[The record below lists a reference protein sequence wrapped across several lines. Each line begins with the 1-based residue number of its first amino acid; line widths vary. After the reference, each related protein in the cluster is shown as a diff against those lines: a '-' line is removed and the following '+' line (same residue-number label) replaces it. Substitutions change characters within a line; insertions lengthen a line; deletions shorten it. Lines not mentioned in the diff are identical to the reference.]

1 MVGAES
7 VMSKPLHSFLQG
19 GGEMGE
25 RTRQF
30 NWAESSLGTP
40 EKWPRSLQNVV
51 SILLNSRFPM
61 FLFWGNELTCFYN
74 DAYRPSLGDNGKH
87 PFALGQPGAEVWP
100 EIWPTIK
107 PLIDQVMEK
116 AIPTWSEDQ
125 LIPIFRNNRL
135 EDVYWTF
142 SYSPVYEGNKVCGV
156 FVTCTETTEK
166 VLMLN
171 RVLESERAKSAI
183 LNGIVEHMPYA
194 LLYCEAVR
202 DAESR
207 ISDFKTVTVN
217 EHGAVLFGYSLDEF
231 LEKSILHIH
240 RERGAMDLYTQ
251 YQNLVET
258 GEPLVL
264 EYYMEALDRW
274 FLISGVR
281 LNDGFLVNY
290 KDISERKRMSIE
302 LEHLVEE
309 LRRSNATLEEFA
321 YAASHDMKEPI
332 RKVHF
337 FAERLK
343 EKLSGRLAEDEKNMF
358 ERMEHATER
367 MRLLVD
373 DLLEY
378 SHVSIIPKEREEVDL
393 NKKFQ
398 LILTDIELVI
408 QESGARISIGPMPVI
423 NGYRRQLQQL
433 FQNLLL
439 NAIKYKKPGE
449 PPEITVSAT
458 TISGADSGLDLSP
471 TESGKIFHLIE
482 LKDKG
487 IGFDQS
493 EADRIFN
500 IFFRLHGNSEYQGTG
515 IGLSIARKVAQNHD
529 GFIRAISSPGEGAAF
544 QVFFAEGVRGV

>member
-240 RERGAMDLYTQ
+240 RERGAMDLYAQ

-378 SHVSIIPKEREEVDL
+378 SHVSIIPKEKEEVDL

-408 QESGARISIGPMPVI
+408 QENGARISIGPMPVI

-515 IGLSIARKVAQNHD
+515 IGLSIARKVAQNHN

-544 QVFFAEGVRGV
+544 QVFLPKE

>member
-217 EHGAVLFGYSLDEF
+217 EHG
-231 LEKSILHIH
+231 
-240 RERGAMDLYTQ
+240 
-251 YQNLVET
+251 
-258 GEPLVL
+258 
-264 EYYMEALDRW
+264 
-274 FLISGVR
+274 
-281 LNDGFLVNY
+281 
-290 KDISERKRMSIE
+290 
-302 LEHLVEE
+302 
-309 LRRSNATLEEFA
+309 
-321 YAASHDMKEPI
+321 
-332 RKVHF
+332 
-337 FAERLK
+337 
-343 EKLSGRLAEDEKNMF
+343 GR
-358 ERMEHATER
+358 T
-367 MRLLVD
+367 
-373 DLLEY
+373 
-378 SHVSIIPKEREEVDL
+378 
-393 NKKFQ
+393 
-398 LILTDIELVI
+398 
-408 QESGARISIGPMPVI
+408 
-423 NGYRRQLQQL
+423 
-433 FQNLLL
+433 
-439 NAIKYKKPGE
+439 
-449 PPEITVSAT
+449 
-458 TISGADSGLDLSP
+458 
-471 TESGKIFHLIE
+471 
-482 LKDKG
+482 
-487 IGFDQS
+487 
-493 EADRIFN
+493 
-500 IFFRLHGNSEYQGTG
+500 FRL
-515 IGLSIARKVAQNHD
+515 
-529 GFIRAISSPGEGAAF
+529 
-544 QVFFAEGVRGV
+544 